1 MDPSV
6 PWVQVLVQMVHG
18 PDVAV
23 RGIISSTGRDGRPG
37 DEIGW
42 TAFAGALP
50 PTLSGGGIEDSELRV
65 WRDGTRMRIERLD
78 GSPVLMCDAV
88 TCWRFR
94 NGRELPRAAPAA
106 TLQLRG
112 NGTDLLA
119 RRPAEHWVGDD
130 YTHPTGPITATTY
143 LSRPAWQFD
152 LAPPPHSRSPRKAH
166 PMRMIVDQQTGLV
179 LERRIGAVGPAERW
193 SQFVVGEVFDEA
205 LFIWDGPAESVAE
218 ETRRQR
224 AADQVLRAERRRW
237 FDTHV
242 TAEPLRV
249 AVTADLDLQYLHTF
263 DTGTGAFEASLGR
276 RGITA
281 SLARRPRSTKEWELR
296 WAGPIHRWSTFRFDW
311 ALAIYDVELTAD
323 ALAGIQAHLHPGE
336 QTVPPDEP

>member
-94 NGRELPRAAPAA
+94 NGREL
-106 TLQLRG
+106 L
-112 NGTDLLA
+112 N
-119 RRPAEHWVGDD
+119 
-130 YTHPTGPITATTY
+130 
-143 LSRPAWQFD
+143 
-152 LAPPPHSRSPRKAH
+152 
-166 PMRMIVDQQTGLV
+166 
-179 LERRIGAVGPAERW
+179 
-193 SQFVVGEVFDEA
+193 
-205 LFIWDGPAESVAE
+205 
-218 ETRRQR
+218 
-224 AADQVLRAERRRW
+224 
-237 FDTHV
+237 
-242 TAEPLRV
+242 
-249 AVTADLDLQYLHTF
+249 
-263 DTGTGAFEASLGR
+263 
-276 RGITA
+276 
-281 SLARRPRSTKEWELR
+281 KEKKK
-296 WAGPIHRWSTFRFDW
+296 
-311 ALAIYDVELTAD
+311 
-323 ALAGIQAHLHPGE
+323 
-336 QTVPPDEP
+336 